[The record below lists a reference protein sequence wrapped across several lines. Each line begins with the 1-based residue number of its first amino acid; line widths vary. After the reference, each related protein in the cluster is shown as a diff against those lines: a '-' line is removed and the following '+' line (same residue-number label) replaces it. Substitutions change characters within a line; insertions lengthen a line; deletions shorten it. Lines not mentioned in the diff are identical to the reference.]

1 MEIINELELVRRGIY
16 AGAVGYLGF
25 DGALDTCIA
34 IRTIVAANGTLIIQA
49 GAGIVADS
57 VPELEYKETV
67 NKAQALLDAL
77 NAASNGLMKVHNGNG
92 HAGDQK

>member
-1 MEIINELELVRRGIY
+1 ML
-16 AGAVGYLGF
+16 
-25 DGALDTCIA
+25 T
-34 IRTIVAANGTLIIQA
+34 IQA

-57 VPELEYKETV
+57 VPELEYKETE

-92 HAGDQK
+92 HAGEQK